1 MPSTV
6 EELEGNRAKLAIE
19 VPYAELK
26 PALDKAYSAIAQQ
39 VNIPGFRAGKIPPAL
54 IDQRYGSGA
63 VLQEALN
70 EIIPSAIGK
79 ALQEHELAILGQPE
93 VDAVEE
99 WKKGQPFLFA
109 ATVNKRPDFELPD
122 FTKIKVEV
130 EPLDE
135 KQLDV
140 DGRIEMLR
148 ERFATLKDVTRKA
161 KKGDV
166 VTVNLN
172 GSRDGEA
179 LAEATAEGVTFKIG
193 EGQMLEGLDK
203 AVTGLKADESATF
216 ASTLVGGP
224 LKGEQADIEVTLVKA
239 QEQILPELNDE
250 FAQMVSEFDT
260 VDEMKEDL
268 TKAATQM
275 AEIDQAVSARDKAL
289 EVIVEKTKMELP
301 AEFVQGEIGAR
312 HEDIEN
318 QLSQAGMT
326 LEKYLAE
333 VEEGRSVEDFW
344 TELDTRTT
352 TALQAQLILDKII
365 AEKKPEITQ
374 ADLSSYLMQRAQSN
388 GSSPEQEMQ
397 HMIQHNHMQEWVVEI
412 QRNKALSLICE
423 DVQVKDTAGK
433 VVDMTIL
440 TPKAPEMPMVV
451 DGDEQAE
458 WEADETEKADEK

>member
-26 PALDKAYSAIAQQ
+26 PALDKAYSAIAKQ

-70 EIIPSAIGK
+70 EIIPSALGK

-99 WKKGQPFLFA
+99 WEKGKPFLFT
-109 ATVNKRPDFELPD
+109 ATVSKRPDFTLPD

-140 DGRIEMLR
+140 DGRIELLR

-166 VTVNLN
+166 VTVDLK

-179 LAEATAEGVTFKIG
+179 LAEATAEGVTFKVG

-203 AVTGLKADESATF
+203 AVTGLKAGEAATF

-224 LKGEQADIEVTLVKA
+224 LKGEQADIEVTLIKN
-239 QEQILPELNDE
+239 QEQVLPELNDE

-260 VDEMKEDL
+260 VDEMKQDL
-268 TKAATQM
+268 AKAATQM
-275 AEIDQAVSARDKAL
+275 AEIDQAVGARDKAL
-289 EVIVEKTKMELP
+289 EAIVEKIKMELP
-301 AEFVQGEIGAR
+301 AEFVQGEIDAR

-333 VEEGRSVEDFW
+333 AEEGRSVEDFW
-344 TELDTRTT
+344 TELDTRTK
-352 TALQAQLILDKII
+352 TALQAQLILDKVI

-423 DVQVKDTAGK
+423 DVQVKDTTGK

-458 WEADETEKADEK
+458 WEADEADKADEK